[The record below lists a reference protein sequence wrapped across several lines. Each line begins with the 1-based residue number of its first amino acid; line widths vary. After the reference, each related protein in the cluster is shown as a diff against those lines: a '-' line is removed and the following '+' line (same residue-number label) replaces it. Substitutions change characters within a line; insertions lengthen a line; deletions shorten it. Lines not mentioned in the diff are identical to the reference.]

1 MSDYHQFCGLAR
13 ALDVVG
19 DRWSLLVVRE
29 LLVADGRHTELR
41 AALPGVPSNLLA
53 DRLRDLVAAG
63 VVARSQE
70 PGRKAVTYALT
81 DRGRELREP
90 VLGLVRWGA
99 PLLAPGP
106 RSGDAVRPQ
115 WLGLAVEA
123 LLASR
128 TSPRP
133 EVVVLRGDGV
143 EVVLATGPEGT
154 RVLPGPAA
162 EPAAVAE
169 GPVALLLGVASG
181 AVPLAAARARGAHVT
196 DPRGVLARLVGEAGV
211 GVAVNDKA
219 EAGAAEVQGEQVPR
233 AQDAPPVVSPPD
245 R

>member
-19 DRWSLLVVRE
+19 DRWNLLIVRE
-29 LLVADGRHTELR
+29 LLVADRRHAELR

-70 PGRKAVTYALT
+70 PGRKAVRYALT
-81 DRGRELREP
+81 ERGRALREP

-99 PLLAPGP
+99 PLLAAGP
-106 RSGDAVRPQ
+106 RPGDAVRPQ

-133 EVVVLRGDGV
+133 EVVVLRGEGV

-154 RVLPGPAA
+154 RVVAA
-162 EPAAVAE
+162 PPTEPAAVAE

-181 AVPLAAARARGAHVT
+181 AVPLAAAQARGARVT
-196 DPRGVLARLVGEAGV
+196 DPRGVLARLVGGAQ
-211 GVAVNDKA
+211 A
-219 EAGAAEVQGEQVPR
+219 AGA
-233 AQDAPPVVSPPD
+233 QDEAPAVSPSG

>member
-29 LLVADGRHTELR
+29 LLVADRRHTELR

-70 PGRKAVTYALT
+70 PGRKAVTYGLT

-106 RSGDAVRPQ
+106 RPGDAVRPP

-143 EVVLATGPEGT
+143 EVVLETGPEGT
-154 RVLPGPAA
+154 RVLPGPPA

-181 AVPLAAARARGAHVT
+181 AVSLAAAEARGARVA
-196 DPRGVLARLVGEAGV
+196 DPRGVLARLVGAERAAGDQAAGDQAARDQAAGDPAV
-211 GVAVNDKA
+211 GTPD
-219 EAGAAEVQGEQVPR
+219 E
-233 AQDAPPVVSPPD
+233 APPVSPPG